1 MIALILF
8 PYRFFKLWNIQTSLK
23 AIYLFII
30 IIIILYKKL
39 IRI

>member
-23 AIYLFII
+23 AIYLLLLLLLLLLFYI
-30 IIIILYKKL
+30 KS
-39 IRI
+39 